1 MNTLEKRQHEILT
14 NPLHFCKKSGDFAKH
29 SMSIKL
35 SKNELFDVDF
45 VTGIYFVE
53 KGIVMKGTQIDDYIG
68 YDQLLKPGDVCNFS
82 SFMSSD
88 LKRNIGAQLLSP
100 SSSVITAVDRDFFIF
115 MVEKHVSVEE
125 FMLYQAKKE
134 IMILQRRCL
143 LNTLKV
149 KDRVKHL
156 IAAIGYEY
164 GVSNGDNIQI
174 PQELST
180 TFLSKFMGITREYLS
195 LTLSELKKED
205 YLLNTKI
212 PVVINVEK
220 LFNEIPYES
229 LIL

>member
-1 MNTLEKRQHEILT
+1 MNTIEKPQHEIMAS
-14 NPLHFCKKSGDFAKH
+14 PLHFCKKSGDFAKH

-68 YDQLLKPGDVCNFS
+68 YDQLLKHGDVCNFS
-82 SFMSSD
+82 SFMFSD
-88 LKRNIGAQLLSP
+88 LKRNIGAKLLSP

-115 MVEKHVSVEE
+115 MIEKHISIEE
-125 FMLYQAKKE
+125 FMLYQSKRE
-134 IMILQRRCL
+134 IMVLQRRCL

-149 KDRVKHL
+149 KERVKHV

-164 GVSNGDNIQI
+164 GISNGNNIQI

-195 LTLSELKKED
+195 LTLSELKKEG

-212 PVVINVEK
+212 PVVLNAEK